1 MYIVQGKLGFH
12 EMILGGSC
20 LRAMWL
26 LHQFWTCLVW
36 SMSLSL
42 EKNLRKAQGEFYI
55 MVFHWCSVK
64 PTCDVSGRYSRA
76 DVGMTSTVSAS
87 LPMMRPTVDIL
98 SRWIC
103 ACVFYFPYSDCGEYC
118 IYILCCMCLGPREQ
132 KLFDLARVNHL
143 WTKRRTGSH
152 CLRQNVS
159 ATQLFNGG

>member
-12 EMILGGSC
+12 EMIHGGSC
-20 LRAMWL
+20 LRAMWS

-76 DVGMTSTVSAS
+76 DVGMTFTVSAS
-87 LPMMRPTVDIL
+87 LPMMRPTVDCRYTL
-98 SRWIC
+98 QMNLCLCFLFS
-103 ACVFYFPYSDCGEYC
+103 VFRLWRVLHL
-118 IYILCCMCLGPREQ
+118 LCCMCLGPREH
-132 KLFDLARVNHL
+132 KLFDFARVNHL
-143 WTKRRTGSH
+143 WTKKCTG
-152 CLRQNVS
+152 
-159 ATQLFNGG
+159 